1 MIQVVTQYNIENE
14 KARFVFQ
21 PYSTLAKVILKYL
34 VKESREDIKNI
45 FLILWDIIF
54 LGSSILNSLIYKYIT
69 TTKCLASMSL
79 LYDTS
84 SPPCIRMT
92 LQSVIC
98 GHSQYLSKQ
107 AKKICQMFIILY
119 LYWANSKSNYTY
131 IQISVL
137 KRCKN

>member
-1 MIQVVTQYNIENE
+1 MYVPTQYNIER
-14 KARFVFQ
+14 AGFVFQ

-34 VKESREDIKNI
+34 VKESREDIKKH

-54 LGSSILNSLIYKYIT
+54 LGSILNSLIYKYIT

-107 AKKICQMFIILY
+107 AKKNLPNVYYSLFILGKFKIKLY
-119 LYWANSKSNYTY
+119 IYLH
-131 IQISVL
+131 QCE